1 MKRWGKMDKGMSQE
15 WIVKERGKRELEG
28 RLKSMESG
36 GTREEGKNNVDCERR
51 KSQRRGMKVQINEMR
66 EG

>member
-1 MKRWGKMDKGMSQE
+1 
-15 WIVKERGKRELEG
+15 VKERGKRELEG

-36 GTREEGKNNVDCERR
+36 GTREDGKNNVDCERR
-51 KSQRRGMKVQINEMR
+51 KSQRRGMKVQINEMT